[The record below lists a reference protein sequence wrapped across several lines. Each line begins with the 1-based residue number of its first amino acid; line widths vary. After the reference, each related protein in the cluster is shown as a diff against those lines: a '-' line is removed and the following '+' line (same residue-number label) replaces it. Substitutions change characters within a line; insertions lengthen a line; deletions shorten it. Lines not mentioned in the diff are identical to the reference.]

1 MYEVREYVE
10 TMNDAHKLWKVR
22 LADGIDEPF
31 VSFDVDNRK
40 NSVSWYVVWSIEDED
55 RLPAIWRRPN
65 ADISYLYGAC
75 QHKPARPE
83 TYAPVMGC

>member
-22 LADGIDEPF
+22 LKDGADGAF
-31 VSFDVDNRK
+31 VSFDTNRK
-40 NSVSWYVVWSIEDED
+40 NGVDWYVVWSIEDED

-75 QHKPARPE
+75 QHKLARSE
-83 TYAPVMGC
+83 MNAPVMGC